1 MTGTWGFIIKVFPSL
16 YVCLKCSVVK
26 RKRVKKAFFA
36 ERQWLETPSPL
47 IQSFSRCLFVPHTV
61 RGDGKTVCGQDGVP
75 GPGELTLSPKFKYS
89 SSVNFW
95 LGFLQGTLWGWV
107 FVGGWGGG
115 VEIILDFAG
124 DWGRGWPLGNLSSL
138 LFLGIWAQD
147 GGTGALGGPRNVR
160 WDLFI
165 NVIH

>member
-1 MTGTWGFIIKVFPSL
+1 MV
-16 YVCLKCSVVK
+16 
-26 RKRVKKAFFA
+26 
-36 ERQWLETPSPL
+36 
-47 IQSFSRCLFVPHTV
+47 
-61 RGDGKTVCGQDGVP
+61 GKQCGQDGVP
-75 GPGELTLSPKFKYS
+75 GPVELTSSPKFKYS

-107 FVGGWGGG
+107 FVGGRGAF
-115 VEIILDFAG
+115 EIILDFAG

-138 LFLGIWAQD
+138 LFLGIREQD